1 MQGRVLMANFGVL
14 VAILVTGA
22 APASGANQQVTLG
35 HDVFVP
41 SRVAVA
47 PGESVTWTNPDP
59 GEEHNVH
66 FEDHS
71 FIAPSPPAAGPWTRV
86 RTFATE
92 PPGAYR
98 YYCEIHGGPGGIGMS
113 GIVYVN
119 SSGTL
124 PPVALFTATPSVAV
138 VGQTVTFSGSAS
150 TAGTGGAIVNYEWD
164 LDGNGS
170 FETDTDATSSASR
183 SYTSPT
189 PNPLSIKL
197 RVTDA
202 AGNTAEA
209 TEALRVT
216 AAPTASFTVSPNPAQ
231 TGQSVTF
238 NASASTD
245 SDGTIASYQWDLDGD
260 GSYETDTATTPT
272 ASRSYTTAGS
282 REVRLRVIDNAGI
295 AAEATRSVQVNL
307 PAQPRRPVTAPV
319 QPLLPAAPSTPAAN
333 PTCSSLAGA
342 TRTACMQ
349 RQCTSLRGT
358 RRAACI
364 QKSCRYVRG
373 AARARCLLKSCRY
386 VKRRARSACRLKSC
400 RALKGAKKRAC
411 VKKYGRRR

>member
-1 MQGRVLMANFGVL
+1 MQGRVLTASFGVL
-14 VAILVTGA
+14 VAMLVAGA
-22 APASGANQQVTLG
+22 ATASGANQQVTLG

-47 PGESVTWTNPDP
+47 PGESVTWTNPDSA
-59 GEEHNVH
+59 EEHNVH
-66 FEDHS
+66 FEDQS
-71 FIAPSPPAAGPWTRV
+71 FIAPSPPAVGPWTRV
-86 RTFATE
+86 RTFASE

-119 SSGTL
+119 SSGTV
-124 PPVALFTATPSVAV
+124 PPVAVLTLTPSVAV

-150 TAGTGGAIVNYEWD
+150 TTGSGGAIVNYEWD

-170 FETDTDATSSASR
+170 FETDTDATPSASR
-183 SYTSPT
+183 SYASPT

-209 TEALRVT
+209 TEILRVT
-216 AAPTASFTVSPNPAQ
+216 AAPTASFTVSPNPVQ

-260 GSYETDTATTPT
+260 GSYETDTGATPT
-272 ASRSYTTAGS
+272 ASRSYATAGS
-282 REVRLRVIDNAGI
+282 REVKLRVIDNAGI
-295 AAEATRSVQVNL
+295 AAVATRPVQVNL
-307 PAQPRRPVTAPV
+307 PAQPRPPVTAPV
-319 QPLLPAAPSTPAAN
+319 QPLLPAPSTPAAR
-333 PTCSSLAGA
+333 PTCSSLSGA
-342 TRTACMQ
+342 KRAACMQ
-349 RQCTSLRGT
+349 RQCTALRGR

-373 AARARCLLKSCRY
+373 AARAKCVLKSCRY
-386 VKRRARSACRLKSC
+386 LKGRARLACKLKSC
-400 RALKGAKKRAC
+400 RALKGAKRRAC